1 MSAHATRRIYRHR
14 LPVRVMHWTNVVCLF
29 VLLGSGLQIFNAHP
43 ALYWGED
50 SRFHRP
56 ALALTGKA
64 DAQGVPRGE
73 TRIGTLRLKTDGFLG
88 ASKNL
93 FGVHVARGFPTWAT
107 IPGAKSLADGR
118 RWHFFFAW
126 IFVLNGLAYLGWS
139 LASRHLAGD
148 LWPTGPDLRGMGRSI
163 VDHLKFKH
171 PTGDAAA
178 RYNVLQKLAYLA
190 VILVLVP
197 GVILMGLAMSP
208 DFDVVL
214 GWLLD
219 LVGGRQS
226 ARTWHFIFA
235 FALLAFVAVHV
246 FMVLVSGPV
255 NQVRSMLTGRYDVP
269 LDPGPRQADLRDQD
283 KTPAV
288 ATASVA
294 GQPAQEATA
303 STPGGTP

>member
-1 MSAHATRRIYRHR
+1 MAAATRRLYRHR

-43 ALYWGED
+43 ALYWGEA
-50 SRFHRP
+50 SRFSKP
-56 ALALTGKA
+56 AFALTGKP
-64 DAQGVPRGE
+64 DAAGVPRGE
-73 TRIGTLRLKTDGFLG
+73 LRIGTRAFATDGVLG

-93 FGVHVARGFPTWAT
+93 FGAHVARGFPTWAT

-126 IFVLNGLAYLGWS
+126 IFVINGAAYLLWS
-139 LASRHLAGD
+139 LASRHLARD
-148 LWPTGPDLRGMGRSI
+148 LWPTWPDLRGMGRSI
-163 VDHLKFKH
+163 LDHLKFKH
-171 PTGDAAA
+171 PTGEAAA

-190 VILVLVP
+190 VIGIQIP

-208 DFDVVL
+208 DFDVLL

-235 FALLAFVAVHV
+235 MLLLAFVAIHV
-246 FMVLVSGPV
+246 FMVIVSGPI

-269 LDPGPRQADLRDQD
+269 
-283 KTPAV
+283 V
-288 ATASVA
+288 E
-294 GQPAQEATA
+294 EAK
-303 STPGGTP
+303 P

>member
-1 MSAHATRRIYRHR
+1 MAAATRRLYRHR
-14 LPVRVMHWTNVVCLF
+14 LPVRLMHWTNVVCLF

-43 ALYWGED
+43 ALYWGEA
-50 SRFHRP
+50 SKFSKP
-56 ALALTGKA
+56 AFALTGKP
-64 DAQGVPRGE
+64 DSSVVPRAE
-73 TRIGTLRLKTDGFLG
+73 LRIGTRTFATDGVLG

-93 FGVHVARGFPTWAT
+93 LGAHVARGFPTWAT

-126 IFVLNGLAYLGWS
+126 LFVLNGAAYLLWS
-139 LASRHLAGD
+139 LASRHLARD

-163 VDHLKFKH
+163 VEHLKFRH

-190 VILVLVP
+190 VIGVLIP

-208 DFDVVL
+208 DMDVVL
-214 GWLLD
+214 GGLLD

-226 ARTWHFIFA
+226 ARTWHFLFA
-235 FALLAFVAVHV
+235 MLLLAFVAIHV
-246 FMVLVSGPV
+246 FMVVVSGPV

-269 LDPGPRQADLRDQD
+269 ID
-283 KTPAV
+283 
-288 ATASVA
+288 
-294 GQPAQEATA
+294 EANA
-303 STPGGTP
+303 EKAP

>member
-1 MSAHATRRIYRHR
+1 MAGSTRRIYRHR
-14 LPVRVMHWTNVVCLF
+14 LPVRAMHWINVVCLF

-50 SRFHRP
+50 SSFAKP
-56 ALALTGKA
+56 ALALTGRPDASGKA
-64 DAQGVPRGE
+64 HGM
-73 TRIGTLRLKTDGFLG
+73 TRIGTHSFDTDGVLG

-126 IFVLNGLAYLGWS
+126 FFVLNGAAFLAWALV
-139 LASRHLAGD
+139 SRHLSGD
-148 LWPTGPDLRGMGRSI
+148 LWPTGADLRGMGRSI
-163 VDHLKFKH
+163 LDHMKFKH
-171 PTGDAAA
+171 PTGEAAA

-190 VILVLVP
+190 VILVLIP

-208 DFDVVL
+208 DFDVLL

-235 FALLAFVAVHV
+235 MLLLAFIAVHV
-246 FMVLVSGPV
+246 FMVIVSGPV
-255 NQVRSMLTGRYDVP
+255 NQVRSMITGRYDVH
-269 LDPGPRQADLRDQD
+269 DDEPGA
-283 KTPAV
+283 
-288 ATASVA
+288 
-294 GQPAQEATA
+294 QP
-303 STPGGTP
+303 

>member
-1 MSAHATRRIYRHR
+1 MSGSTRRIYRHR
-14 LPVRVMHWTNVVCLF
+14 LPVRVMHWINVVCLF

-50 SRFHRP
+50 SRFAHP
-56 ALALTGKA
+56 VFALTGKP
-64 DAQGVPRGE
+64 DAAGVPRGE
-73 TRIGTLRLKTDGFLG
+73 VHLGTHRLRTDGVFG

-126 IFVLNGLAYLGWS
+126 FFVLNGAAFALWAL
-139 LASRHLAGD
+139 LSRHLSGD

-163 VDHLKFKH
+163 IDHLKFKH

-190 VILVLVP
+190 VILVLIP

-208 DFDVVL
+208 DFDVLL

-219 LVGGRQS
+219 IVGGRQS

-235 FALLAFVAVHV
+235 MSLLAFIAIHV
-246 FMVLVSGPV
+246 FMVIVSGPI
-255 NQVRSMLTGRYDVP
+255 NQVRSMITGRYDVP
-269 LDPGPRQADLRDQD
+269 EDSHD
-283 KTPAV
+283 
-288 ATASVA
+288 
-294 GQPAQEATA
+294 
-303 STPGGTP
+303 

>member
-1 MSAHATRRIYRHR
+1 MAAATRRLYRHR
-14 LPVRVMHWTNVVCLF
+14 LPVRLMHWTNVVCLF

-43 ALYWGED
+43 ALYWGEA
-50 SRFHRP
+50 SKFSKP
-56 ALALTGKA
+56 AFALTGKP
-64 DAQGVPRGE
+64 DASGVPRGE
-73 TRIGTLRLKTDGFLG
+73 LRIGTRAFATDGVLG

-93 FGVHVARGFPTWAT
+93 LGAHVARGFPTWAT

-126 IFVLNGLAYLGWS
+126 LFVLNGAAYLLWS
-139 LASRHLAGD
+139 LASRHLARD

-163 VDHLKFKH
+163 VEHLQFRH

-190 VILVLVP
+190 VILVLIP

-208 DFDVVL
+208 DVDVLL
-214 GWLLD
+214 GGLLD

-235 FALLAFVAVHV
+235 MLLLAFVAIHV
-246 FMVLVSGPV
+246 FMVIVSGPV

-269 LDPGPRQADLRDQD
+269 VDDAGGE
-283 KTPAV
+283 KTP
-288 ATASVA
+288 
-294 GQPAQEATA
+294 
-303 STPGGTP
+303 

>member
-1 MSAHATRRIYRHR
+1 MAHATRPTYRHR
-14 LPVRVMHWTNVVCLF
+14 LPVRVTHWINVACLAI
-29 VLLGSGLQIFNAHP
+29 LLGSGLQIFNAHP
-43 ALYWGED
+43 ALYWGEV
-50 SRFHRP
+50 SKFGKP
-56 ALALTGKA
+56 ALALTGKP
-64 DAQGVPRGE
+64 DAAGVPRGE
-73 TRIGTLRLKTDGFLG
+73 LRIGTRRFATDGVLG

-93 FGVHVARGFPTWAT
+93 FGAHVARGFPTWAT

-126 IFVLNGLAYLGWS
+126 IFVLNGAAYLLWS
-139 LASRHLAGD
+139 LFSRHLARD
-148 LWPTGPDLRGMGRSI
+148 LWPTKPDLRGMGRSI
-163 VDHLKFKH
+163 VEHLKFKH

-190 VILVLVP
+190 VILVLIP
-197 GVILMGLAMSP
+197 GVILMGLGMSP

-235 FALLAFVAVHV
+235 MLLLAFVAIHV
-246 FMVLVSGPV
+246 FMVIVSGPI

-269 LDPGPRQADLRDQD
+269 IDDHDGEKSP
-283 KTPAV
+283 
-288 ATASVA
+288 
-294 GQPAQEATA
+294 
-303 STPGGTP
+303 

>member
-1 MSAHATRRIYRHR
+1 MPHASRRIYRHR
-14 LPVRVMHWTNVVCLF
+14 LPVRVMHWINVVCLF

-43 ALYWGED
+43 ALYWGEA
-50 SRFHRP
+50 SRFGKP
-56 ALALTGKA
+56 AFALTGKP

-73 TRIGTLRLKTDGFLG
+73 LRIGKRTFATDGVLG

-126 IFVLNGLAYLGWS
+126 LFVLNGVAYLLWS
-139 LASRHLAGD
+139 LASRHLSGD
-148 LWPTGPDLRGMGRSI
+148 LWPTRADVRGFGRS
-163 VDHLKFKH
+163 VLDHLKFKH
-171 PTGDAAA
+171 PTGEAAA

-190 VILVLVP
+190 VILLLIP
-197 GVILMGLAMSP
+197 GVVLMGLAMSP
-208 DFDVVL
+208 DFDVRL

-235 FALLAFVAVHV
+235 MALLAFVAIHV

-269 LDPGPRQADLRDQD
+269 LDRPDADERER
-283 KTPAV
+283 AV
-288 ATASVA
+288 
-294 GQPAQEATA
+294 A
-303 STPGGTP
+303 STPAGTPTRDAAREHGARP

>member
-1 MSAHATRRIYRHR
+1 MAAATRRLYRHR
-14 LPVRVMHWTNVVCLF
+14 LPVRLMHWTNVVCLF

-43 ALYWGED
+43 ALYWGEA
-50 SRFHRP
+50 SRFGKP
-56 ALALTGKA
+56 AFALTGKP
-64 DAQGVPRGE
+64 DANGVPRGE
-73 TRIGTLRLKTDGFLG
+73 LRIGTRAFATDGVLG

-93 FGVHVARGFPTWAT
+93 LGAHVARGFPTWAT

-126 IFVLNGLAYLGWS
+126 IFVLNGAAYLLWS
-139 LASRHLAGD
+139 LASRHLARD
-148 LWPTGPDLRGMGRSI
+148 LWPTGPDLRGMRRSI
-163 VDHLKFKH
+163 VEHLKFEH

-190 VILVLVP
+190 VIGVLIP

-208 DFDVVL
+208 DLDVLL

-235 FALLAFVAVHV
+235 MLLLAFVAIHV
-246 FMVLVSGPV
+246 FMVIVSGPV

-269 LDPGPRQADLRDQD
+269 VDDADAEKAR
-283 KTPAV
+283 
-288 ATASVA
+288 
-294 GQPAQEATA
+294 
-303 STPGGTP
+303 